1 MRPSKQRGP
10 VRFTLDADKKA
21 IALVPIYGSKEPA
34 KLLTEDYAAMIEAG
48 YGDQWVLHGDGKGY
62 AYVRCATAKH
72 ILRNT
77 ETVAR
82 LILNLPRGHRVC
94 YQDHNRLNLRRDN
107 LVLVERKRQPKLDP
121 VL

>member
-1 MRPSKQRGP
+1 MRTSKQRGP

-34 KLLTEDYAAMIEAG
+34 KLLAEDYAALIEAG
-48 YGDQWVLHGDGKGY
+48 FGDRWILNDNGKGY
-62 AYVRCATAKH
+62 AYVRCASAKH
-72 ILRNT
+72 LLGNT

-82 LILNLPRGHRVC
+82 LILNLPKGHRVC

-107 LVLVERKRQPKLDP
+107 LVLVERKRKPKHEP

>member
-34 KLLTEDYAAMIEAG
+34 KLLVEDYAALMEAG
-48 YGDQWVLHGDGKGY
+48 YGDRWVLHSSGNGF
-62 AYVRCATAKH
+62 AYVRCASARH
-72 ILRNT
+72 LLGNT
-77 ETVAR
+77 ETIAR
-82 LILNLPRGHRVC
+82 LILNLPKGHRVC

-107 LVLVERKRQPKLDP
+107 LVLVERKRQSKPDA

>member
-34 KLLTEDYAAMIEAG
+34 KLLVEDYAALIEAG
-48 YGDQWVLHGDGKGY
+48 YGDRWVLHSSGNGY
-62 AYVRCATAKH
+62 SYVRCATANK
-72 ILRNT
+72 LLGNT

-107 LVLVERKRQPKLDP
+107 LALVERKRKPQPDP